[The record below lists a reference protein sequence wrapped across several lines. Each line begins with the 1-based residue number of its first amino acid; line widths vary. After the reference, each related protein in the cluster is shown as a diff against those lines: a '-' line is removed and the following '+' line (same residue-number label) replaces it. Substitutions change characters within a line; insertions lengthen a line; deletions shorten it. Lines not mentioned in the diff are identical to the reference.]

1 MAEIK
6 INELTKIYDFGF
18 KKNIVFEKINLIF
31 NSDKIHF
38 LIGPN
43 GSGKSTLIK
52 CILNLIDYKGEIL
65 ISSNKIAYS
74 PEKLIMP
81 DYLTVNQFLKTL
93 LIAKH
98 QNEENIQEKISL
110 YLNYFDI
117 KKYEN
122 TNLVKLS
129 KGTKQKINLLQAILE
144 QADIYIFDE
153 PLSGLDKES
162 KKTFKQIICD
172 LKKQDKLI
180 IISTHHL
187 EDYRFRNKNI
197 IDMGDKND

>member
-6 INELTKIYDFGF
+6 INQLTKVYDFGF
-18 KKNIVFEKINLIF
+18 KKNIVFEKINLTL
-31 NSDKIHF
+31 NSDKIYF

-93 LIAKH
+93 LTAKH
-98 QNEENIQEKISL
+98 QKEENIQKKISH
-110 YLNYFDI
+110 YLDYFDI

-153 PLSGLDKES
+153 PLSGLDTES
-162 KKTFKQIICD
+162 KKTFKQIIYD

-187 EDYRFRNKNI
+187 DDYRFRNKNV

>member
-18 KKNIVFEKINLIF
+18 KKNIVFEKINLFF

>member
-110 YLNYFDI
+110 YLNYFGI

>member
-31 NSDKIHF
+31 DSDKIHF

-110 YLNYFDI
+110 YLNYFGI

>member
-110 YLNYFDI
+110 YLNYFGI

-129 KGTKQKINLLQAILE
+129 KGTKQKINILQAILE